1 MSARIYLDKWG
12 VMFTEVSPEDY
23 PFLCRWVWTAHY
35 DQRGKLYVRRL
46 ERVRLSPKRVVRV
59 PVYMHREV
67 LARFSGQPTPEHKYG
82 DHINHDGL
90 DNRRKNLRWATAAE
104 NAKNMKH
111 STSLQEFYLRRLAEV
126 REKRGSECME
136 EVPF

>member
-1 MSARIYLDKWG
+1 MSVRIYLDKWG

-46 ERVRLSPKRVVRV
+46 ERVGKSRV
-59 PVYMHREV
+59 PIYMHREV
-67 LARFSGQPTPEHKYG
+67 LARYAGRPTPEHKYG

-90 DNRRKNLRWATAAE
+90 DNRRGNLRWATAAE

-111 STSLQEFYLRRLAEV
+111 STTLQEFYLRRLAEV
-126 REKRGSECME
+126 REKRVMCE
-136 EVPF
+136 EAVPF